1 MTRFGI
7 IHAIWHEHL
16 FARRPDDVYRLLGLI
31 GTTLEL
37 LLIGE
42 TDDMPSNIEYNTAI
56 RNDG

>member
-1 MTRFGI
+1 MNRFRI

-16 FARRPDDVYRLLGLI
+16 FARRPDDVYYLPGLI

-42 TDDMPSNIEYNTAI
+42 TDDMPSNW
-56 RNDG
+56 RDV